1 MEPDWT
7 IYQYN
12 HQTHKWELTDRLD
25 RDCWVDKDGN
35 IFNCT
40 AHEVYAEY
48 IVNQLFGLEEVSYD
62 DFGGYLINLGWVKF
76 TTSCMAEY
84 YKKEGLYDN
93 LTPTQADIYEKCFDF
108 Y

>member
-1 MEPDWT
+1 MRPEWT

-12 HQTHKWELTDRLD
+12 HQTYKWELTDRPG

-48 IVNQLFGLEEVSYD
+48 IVNELFGLEEVQYG
-62 DFGGYLINLGWVKF
+62 FGDYLIDLGWVKF
-76 TTSCMAEY
+76 TTSCMNDI
-84 YKKEGLYDN
+84 YKKNGLYDN
-93 LTPTQADIYEKCFDF
+93 LTPAQAKIYSDYFDF